1 MPEFLSNVSPLMVF
15 LAIAAIGFIF
25 LLVSL
30 VVGDI
35 FDSFGFDSGVDGGAD
50 GHGLLDSRV
59 ISVFVTSFG
68 GFGAIG
74 IQMGLGIVASSLMG
88 LAGGV
93 VLGGLVSLFARF
105 LYKQQS
111 SSSVGT
117 AQMIGRTAQVIVSI
131 APGSL
136 GQVSCRIG
144 EERIEKLARSKDN
157 LEIKAG
163 AMVRVEEIA
172 GDSVIVSPYT
182 EADPLRQVDC
192 GCCGRA
198 LALKYL

>member
-1 MPEFLSNVSPLMVF
+1 MPEFLANISPLFVF
-15 LAIAAIGFIF
+15 LGIAALGFVF

-30 VVGDI
+30 LLGDI
-35 FDSFGFDSGVDGGAD
+35 FDSFGVDAGMDGGAD

-59 ISVFVTSFG
+59 ISVFITSFG

-74 IQMGLGIVASSLMG
+74 IQMGLGIVASSLIG
-88 LAGGV
+88 LASGV
-93 VLGGLVSLFARF
+93 VLGGLVSLFGRF

-111 SSSVGT
+111 SSSVGA
-117 AQMIGRTAQVIVSI
+117 AQMIGRTAQVVVSI
-131 APGSL
+131 TPGSL
-136 GQVSCRIG
+136 GQVSCRVG

-163 AMVRVEEIA
+163 AMVRVDEIA

-182 EADPLRQVDC
+182 DA
-192 GCCGRA
+192 
-198 LALKYL
+198 

>member
-1 MPEFLSNVSPLMVF
+1 MPEFLSNISSLMVF

-25 LLVSL
+25 LIVSL
-30 VVGDI
+30 FLGDV
-35 FDSFGFDSGVDGGAD
+35 FDSFGIDSGLDGGAD

-74 IQMGLGIVASSLMG
+74 IQMGLGIVASTLMG

-93 VLGGLVSLFARF
+93 VLGGIVSLFGRF

-111 SSSVGT
+111 SSSVGA
-117 AQMIGRTAQVIVSI
+117 AQMIGRTAQVVVSI

-136 GQVSCRIG
+136 GQVSCRVG
-144 EERIEKLARSKDN
+144 EERIEKLARSKGN

-163 AMVRVEEIA
+163 AMVRVDEIA
-172 GDSVIVSPYT
+172 GDSVIVSPYND
-182 EADPLRQVDC
+182 A
-192 GCCGRA
+192 
-198 LALKYL
+198 

>member
-1 MPEFLSNVSPLMVF
+1 VPEFLSNISSLMVF
-15 LAIAAIGFIF
+15 LAIAAIGFVF

-30 VVGDI
+30 VLGDI
-35 FDSFGFDSGVDGGAD
+35 FDSFGIDTGVDGGAD

-74 IQMGLGIVASSLMG
+74 IQMGLGIVASSLIG

-111 SSSVGT
+111 SSSVGA

-136 GQVSCRIG
+136 GQVSCRVG
-144 EERIEKLARSKDN
+144 EERVEKLARSKDN
-157 LEIKAG
+157 IEIKAG

-182 EADPLRQVDC
+182 ET
-192 GCCGRA
+192 
-198 LALKYL
+198 